1 MGLLSEIMI
10 EDDGHG
16 TLVAENDR
24 WRLWQNSST
33 QYYEKRL
40 NEYDHNG
47 FTMQGKLFV
56 VYAESKTGESN
67 SYLALEKGSQRPF
80 MDWYSGEEFDIKLM
94 LVLDDL
100 KKDCNLINIAKS
112 MKKRKKRKVKA

>member
-10 EDDGHG
+10 EDDGYG

-56 VYAESKTGESN
+56 VYAESKKGEQN
-67 SYLALEKGSQRPF
+67 GYLALEKGSQRPF
-80 MDWYSGEEFDIKLM
+80 MDWGSPEQFDMQLM

-100 KKDCNLINIAKS
+100 RQECNLINIAKS
-112 MKKRKKRKVKA
+112 MKKKRKVKK

>member
-1 MGLLSEIMI
+1 MGLIAEVLG
-10 EDDGHG
+10 DGNG
-16 TLVAENDR
+16 KKVAENER
-24 WRLWQNSST
+24 WILWQNSST

-56 VYAESKTGESN
+56 VYAESKTGENN

-80 MDWYSGEEFDIKLM
+80 MDWYSPEEFDMKLM

-100 KKDCNLINIAKS
+100 KKDCNIVNLAKQLQ
-112 MKKRKKRKVKA
+112 KKKKKVRK

>member
-1 MGLLSEIMI
+1 MGLLSEIMS
-10 EDDGHG
+10 DGNG
-16 TLVAENDR
+16 TKIAENDR
-24 WRLWQNSST
+24 WILWQNSST

-40 NEYDHNG
+40 NEYDHDG

-67 SYLALEKGSQRPF
+67 GYLALEKGSQRPF
-80 MDWYSGEEFDIKLM
+80 MDWYSGEEFDMKLM

-100 KKDCNLINIAKS
+100 KKDCDLINIANS
-112 MKKRKKRKVKA
+112 LKKKKKKAKK

>member
-1 MGLLSEIMI
+1 MGLMSEIMI
-10 EDDGHG
+10 EDDGYG
-16 TLVAENDR
+16 TLVAENDQ

-33 QYYEKRL
+33 QYYEKCL

-80 MDWYSGEEFDIKLM
+80 MDWYSAEEFDLKLM

-100 KKDCNLINIAKS
+100 KKDCDIINIAKS
-112 MKKRKKRKVKA
+112 MKKKRKVKK